1 MIIAKI
7 LRTKNKMSDENREQ
21 FVSLSG
27 GISPEQFVDRLR
39 HSTVDNAVDNVKKHK
54 EAFKYVKSEHHER
67 PVFISNEEDELMA
80 HERSYGGATKPEDYL
95 KEFSDFID
103 NNMNEIAALNIV
115 ATRPKEL
122 TRASLKELRL
132 ILDRHNFSETM
143 LQTAWKQ
150 MTNEEIAAD
159 IISFIRQRSTGD
171 ALISKDDRI
180 HKAIEKTKAAHP
192 ELSKIQIGW
201 LDKIEA
207 YLKKE
212 TVLNKES
219 FDAEAFRNKGGYNAV
234 NKAFAGKLEEII
246 DEINTYMYVA

>member
-1 MIIAKI
+1 
-7 LRTKNKMSDENREQ
+7 
-21 FVSLSG
+21 
-27 GISPEQFVDRLR
+27 
-39 HSTVDNAVDNVKKHK
+39 
-54 EAFKYVKSEHHER
+54 
-67 PVFISNEEDELMA
+67 
-80 HERSYGGATKPEDYL
+80 
-95 KEFSDFID
+95 
-103 NNMNEIAALNIV
+103 
-115 ATRPKEL
+115 
-122 TRASLKELRL
+122 
-132 ILDRHNFSETM
+132 
-143 LQTAWKQ
+143 